1 MTCTAHTHIYK
12 LKPIHLAQDC
22 KEEKKNTSWLG
33 QTQSCSRVPVSVS
46 IHGHQIFMCFR
57 GVCVSFVSLISL
69 NAFDLWSRVWICTLV
84 NVVKRGLIISNV
96 IHSVTSHYSHIP
108 TPIIVSFLPSL
119 PHIFCTIIFPLLYL
133 YVTTPPL
140 SPHQKKTADKEMTWG
155 YPLCP
160 SSCSFLFPFTFPSLS
175 SQWFYL
181 RTSSIIVPF
190 FEWTS
195 SAF

>member
-1 MTCTAHTHIYK
+1 MCLRLLMDIRFSCA
-12 LKPIHLAQDC
+12 
-22 KEEKKNTSWLG
+22 LG
-33 QTQSCSRVPVSVS
+33 ELCA
-46 IHGHQIFMCFR
+46 
-57 GVCVSFVSLISL
+57 SLISL

-119 PHIFCTIIFPLLYL
+119 PHIFCSIIFPLLYL
-133 YVTTPPL
+133 CVTCPPL
-140 SPHQKKTADKEMTWG
+140 SPHQKKTADKEMTRG

-160 SSCSFLFPFTFPSLS
+160 SSCPFLFPFTFPSLS

-190 FEWTS
+190 FKWTS